1 MRVKSE
7 DRRKHNRG
15 TLGNR
20 GGRPPKPKTLVID
33 GVVQDGQYAV
43 VAVTPETVTLRTVAV
58 EDTDYA
64 AAIAS
69 SAAEPAEINEE

>member
-1 MRVKSE
+1 MKAKEE
-7 DRRKHNRG
+7 DRRRYNRG

-58 EDTDYA
+58 EDVDRSTALDA
-64 AAIAS
+64 M
-69 SAAEPAEINEE
+69 AAEPSEINE